1 MSLRHVET
9 DEGSFSSQLFLK
21 AVIWQH
27 YITPQ
32 AQSQSVEKLS
42 SQSVY
47 LVKHDHG
54 VFSSN
59 FSKKTKGNICI
70 CRAMMKLVTIS
81 SQREEREVVFVWQ
94 TWTPSVCPDCQLWGP
109 CCCGILWMASTLAS
123 WKASLFFN
131 PYSVSCLRPLP
142 FFLLMCRAKYYFN
155 PEYKLPLIRKMC
167 DSRAGYEW
175 QGSWKLCW
183 GDTTV
188 RLLIWE
194 YPPCAGVSFSP
205 LCPPC
210 SGCQA
215 AGTRSRRWCAE
226 AEGRHR
232 RQDIRG
238 INWRKTNSDWV
249 QLCKNKNNKNADLSC
264 RSRE

>member
-21 AVIWQH
+21 VLIWQH

-47 LVKHDHG
+47 SVKHDHG

-123 WKASLFFN
+123 WKASLLFN

-142 FFLLMCRAKYYFN
+142 FFS
-155 PEYKLPLIRKMC
+155 PHV
-167 DSRAGYEW
+167 
-175 QGSWKLCW
+175 QGNVL
-183 GDTTV
+183 
-188 RLLIWE
+188 
-194 YPPCAGVSFSP
+194 F
-205 LCPPC
+205 
-210 SGCQA
+210 
-215 AGTRSRRWCAE
+215 
-226 AEGRHR
+226 
-232 RQDIRG
+232 
-238 INWRKTNSDWV
+238 
-249 QLCKNKNNKNADLSC
+249 
-264 RSRE
+264 